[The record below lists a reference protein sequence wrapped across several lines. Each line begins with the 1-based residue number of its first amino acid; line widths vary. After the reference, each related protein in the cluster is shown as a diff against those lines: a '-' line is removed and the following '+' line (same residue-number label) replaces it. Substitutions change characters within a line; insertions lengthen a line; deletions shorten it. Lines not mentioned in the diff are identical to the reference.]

1 MSHPLPLPTIPPKP
15 MEPIRYL
22 DGTDAEHDAIAAL
35 VHNISTMLRGAPA
48 VVKSHTTVDYV
59 DVEVE
64 NGTFVRVSVQ
74 ALRR

>member
-1 MSHPLPLPTIPPKP
+1 MSHPLPLPTIPPAP
-15 MEPIRYL
+15 MKPIRYL
-22 DGTDAEHDAIAAL
+22 DGTDAEHAVIAAL
-35 VHNISTMLRGAPA
+35 IGNVSHMVRGLPA